1 MDWVVQIGLIELAI
15 GGLLGFV
22 FSRLTATVDDHRIE
36 MMLSVSL
43 AYGSYLAAQWV
54 HASGPLACVAAGLI
68 HGSYGRRIGM
78 SDNTRRLLDDLWEF
92 FGFVTNALVFL
103 LVGFTAN
110 LANLAAQAWP
120 AAVAIGAVLVA
131 RILLLGAPG
140 LVLRERY
147 LAASVA
153 ERTLLVWSGLRGALT
168 ITLAL
173 ALPEGIS
180 QRTLLVTMSFAVVLF
195 TLLAQG
201 LTLPLL
207 LRRFGLSHDPIS
219 EK

>member
-1 MDWVVQIGLIELAI
+1 
-15 GGLLGFV
+15 
-22 FSRLTATVDDHRIE
+22 
-36 MMLSVSL
+36 
-43 AYGSYLAAQWV
+43 
-54 HASGPLACVAAGLI
+54 
-68 HGSYGRRIGM
+68 
-78 SDNTRRLLDDLWEF
+78 
-92 FGFVTNALVFL
+92 
-103 LVGFTAN
+103 
-110 LANLAAQAWP
+110 
-120 AAVAIGAVLVA
+120 
-131 RILLLGAPG
+131 
-140 LVLRERY
+140 
-147 LAASVA
+147 
-153 ERTLLVWSGLRGALT
+153 LRGALT